1 MTADSV
7 NPEYWLTPFCG
18 AQDAYFPIET
28 ETAVATRNPENAE
41 FFAVDLKNLGSGEEK
56 IALELFVSDSSL
68 APGIRPRPDQ
78 TAEITLPAGFEGV
91 VRLPFTPKKE
101 AACYTLVC
109 PPAPNI
115 GWRGVSSPFYR
126 WINRFRLFRRKT
138 EGYEEIRISADC
150 MGRSFFLNTDMARPV
165 ACAPSLVINGKNR
178 STENE
183 GNALVSNPTD
193 CLPQNLE
200 LRLDEPREIRQVQV
214 TVDTDLC
221 YPLYCFHSHP
231 YYRETDEHVWTSPVN
246 ALKICETIRDACE
259 EKAPQNAESYRE
271 NTARYAEE
279 LTRLDQD
286 FRTVCE
292 TGKRKTLV
300 FGDRFPFRYFAAEYG
315 LTCFAAFPGCA
326 AQTQVSA
333 STLLFLTEKI
343 RQEQLPVVLV
353 LELSNGKIAD
363 TLCEE
368 TGAEKLLF
376 HSCHNVT
383 REEMAQGETYV
394 SLMRRNLENL
404 KVALN

>member
-1 MTADSV
+1 MHCFRKAAAVLLSLCLFV
-7 NPEYWLTPFCG
+7 LPLNGCAFSQKPEDESQLK
-18 AQDAYFPIET
+18 I
-28 ETAVATRNPENAE
+28 VATVFPP
-41 FFAVDLKNLGSGEEK
+41 FDFARAVVGDTAQVTMLLKPGSESHDYEPTPGDIAKIRDCDLF
-56 IALELFVSDSSL
+56 LFVGGESD
-68 APGIRPRPDQ
+68 
-78 TAEITLPAGFEGV
+78 V
-91 VRLPFTPKKE
+91 WVRDLLESIP
-101 AACYTLVC
+101 
-109 PPAPNI
+109 
-115 GWRGVSSPFYR
+115 
-126 WINRFRLFRRKT
+126 
-138 EGYEEIRISADC
+138 
-150 MGRSFFLNTDMARPV
+150 
-165 ACAPSLVINGKNR
+165 GKNR
-178 STENE
+178 TEI
-183 GNALVSNPTD
+183 ALVD
-193 CLPQNLE
+193 CVSLLNEELE
-200 LRLDEPREIRQVQV
+200 EGMQEPAGHNHNH
-214 TVDTDLC
+214 DHGHN
-221 YPLYCFHSHP
+221 HSHDHGHNHSETGQE
-231 YYRETDEHVWTSPVN
+231 ETDEHVWTSPVN